1 MSALR
6 AGVVAMLA
14 ASVVEAHI
22 SAVCSSV
29 SSTQPGYVTLWL
41 ATYHSTQEN
50 ERGVVHV
57 RTPSGVN
64 SSSTAVYC
72 KPPNRLVYTPVDNVV
87 SALEHCGY
95 TKDFDGE
102 SVHSFPSGSSVT
114 CHGSYGSRAQGS
126 DTVPTCSTNLDT
138 WYSMIIP
145 SDEVGDHEVW
155 IEGAGWPLKPSG
167 NSGHPCRM
175 SSSVH
180 VDIAF
185 HVGTCGTI
193 PDYDNLNTEEC
204 RGNRTFFIGESCD
217 AECDVGYRRDGVL
230 QCEEGADT
238 NDTGVWS
245 QNFSCVP
252 FTTAEPTAVPTAVPT
267 REPTASPPT
276 DTPPTRVPGTYTTC
290 NNLTVF
296 DNDTTTGQVSFLN
309 YGNRESEC
317 WKIECDTAVVIT
329 WTSFSTE
336 RNYDYMTISTE
347 VQEDVYQQVY
357 RYAGSLS
364 SGTEHTWAGPLFM
377 QFTTDGSV
385 TYPGFEFDFFC
396 TEPTEAPPTAVP
408 TPAPPTAEPTASP
421 PTDVPLTRVPGIY
434 LACNNLTVFDNDTTT
449 GQVSFLNYGNRE
461 SECWKIECDT
471 AVIITWTS
479 FSTERNYDYMTI
491 STELFKGYYKQ
502 VYRYAGSLSSG
513 TVHTWDGPLFMQ
525 FTTDGS
531 VTYPG
536 FEFDFVCA
544 DPTEAPPTAVPTP
557 APPTDVPATRVP
569 YVQPECVAVDTV
581 TKPCGSLVSRA
592 CAYEVKHPARLLSV
606 AFSGDGSRVATGAA
620 DRVVRVFSAR
630 TGVQMAQLGCADG
643 FKVYDIAFSPNNS
656 LVALAGEG
664 GRVVVCDAAT
674 GVLEATLVDLSHSRG
689 RPVTSVQFS
698 DNGRYVVSGGGSDP
712 HTRVFDLLASDV
724 ADPSTVIQRHA
735 RGAAFDTV
743 GNFLA
748 TVWGTEVGE
757 VTSVWSLSGSGTVS
771 VSEVPSVRVRVKA
784 LAFSRDQELMR
795 GMEDGWVR
803 VTRWSGGSIA
813 VGHAVEHFAVEMPSG
828 VVHDSRYSRD
838 GSLLAAVGE
847 GDVMVWSKSG
857 TLVADLLGHSAA
869 VVARVAFA
877 PDSARL
883 ATASSDG
890 TLIVWT
896 L

>member
-1 MSALR
+1 
-6 AGVVAMLA
+6 MLA

-50 ERGVVHV
+50 ETGVVHV

-72 KPPNRLVYTPVDNVV
+72 SPPNTLSYTPVDDVV

-95 TKDFDGE
+95 TEDFDGE
-102 SVHSFPSGSSVT
+102 SVHAFPNGSSVT
-114 CHGSYGSRAQGS
+114 CHGSNGSRAYGS
-126 DTVPTCSTNLDT
+126 DTVPTCSSNLDT

-145 SDEVGDHEVW
+145 SDEMGDHEVW
-155 IEGAGWPLKPSG
+155 IEGAGNPLNPGSA
-167 NSGHPCRM
+167 SGHPCRM
-175 SSSVH
+175 SPSEH
-180 VDIAF
+180 VEIAF
-185 HVGTCGTI
+185 HIGTCGTI
-193 PDYDNLNTEEC
+193 PDYDNLNTTETEEC

-230 QCEEGADT
+230 QCEEGAD
-238 NDTGVWS
+238 NNGTGVWS

-252 FTTAEPTAVPTAVPT
+252 FTTAEPTA
-267 REPTASPPT
+267 SPPT
-276 DTPPTRVPGTYTTC
+276 DTPPTRVPGTNYTC
-290 NNLTVF
+290 KNLTVF
-296 DNDTTTGQVSFLN
+296 DSNTTTGQVSFLG
-309 YGNRESEC
+309 YGNYESEC
-317 WKIECDTAVVIT
+317 WKIECDAAVFIT

-336 RNYDYMTISTE
+336 RNFDYMTISTE

-357 RYAGSLS
+357 RYSGNLS
-364 SGTEHTWAGPLFM
+364 SGTEHTWAGPLYM
-377 QFTTDGSV
+377 QFTSDGSV
-385 TYPGFEFDFFC
+385 TYPGFEFDFF
-396 TEPTEAPPTAVP
+396 
-408 TPAPPTAEPTASP
+408 
-421 PTDVPLTRVPGIY
+421 
-434 LACNNLTVFDNDTTT
+434 
-449 GQVSFLNYGNRE
+449 
-461 SECWKIECDT
+461 
-471 AVIITWTS
+471 
-479 FSTERNYDYMTI
+479 
-491 STELFKGYYKQ
+491 
-502 VYRYAGSLSSG
+502 
-513 TVHTWDGPLFMQ
+513 
-525 FTTDGS
+525 
-531 VTYPG
+531 
-536 FEFDFVCA
+536 CA

-557 APPTDVPATRVP
+557 APP
-569 YVQPECVAVDTV
+569 YVEPECVSMDTV
-581 TKPCGSLVSRA
+581 AKPCGSLTSRA

-606 AFSGDGSRVATGAA
+606 AFSGDGSRVATGAS

-664 GRVVVCDAAT
+664 GRVVVCDAST
-674 GVLEATLVDLSHSRG
+674 GVLEATLVDLNDSAST
-689 RPVTSVQFS
+689 PVTSVQFS
-698 DNGRYVVSGGGSDP
+698 HNGRYVVSGGGSDP
-712 HTRVFDLLASDV
+712 NTRVFDLLASDV
-724 ADPSTVIQRHA
+724 TDPSTVIQHHA
-735 RGAAFDTV
+735 RDAAFDTV

-757 VTSVWSLSGSGTVS
+757 VTSVWSLSGSGSGSGSGSAS
-771 VSEVPSVRVRVKA
+771 VSEVPSVGVRVKA

-803 VTRWSGGSIA
+803 VTRWSGGSIG
-813 VGHAVEHFAVEMPSG
+813 VGHAGEHFAVRMPSG
-828 VVHDSRYSRD
+828 AVHDSKYSRD

-847 GDVMVWSKSG
+847 GDVMVLSKNG

-869 VVARVAFA
+869 VVACVAFA

-883 ATASSDG
+883 ETASSDG

>member
-1 MSALR
+1 M
-6 AGVVAMLA
+6 
-14 ASVVEAHI
+14 
-22 SAVCSSV
+22 
-29 SSTQPGYVTLWL
+29 
-41 ATYHSTQEN
+41 
-50 ERGVVHV
+50 
-57 RTPSGVN
+57 
-64 SSSTAVYC
+64 
-72 KPPNRLVYTPVDNVV
+72 
-87 SALEHCGY
+87 
-95 TKDFDGE
+95 
-102 SVHSFPSGSSVT
+102 
-114 CHGSYGSRAQGS
+114 
-126 DTVPTCSTNLDT
+126 
-138 WYSMIIP
+138 
-145 SDEVGDHEVW
+145 
-155 IEGAGWPLKPSG
+155 
-167 NSGHPCRM
+167 
-175 SSSVH
+175 
-180 VDIAF
+180 
-185 HVGTCGTI
+185 
-193 PDYDNLNTEEC
+193 
-204 RGNRTFFIGESCD
+204 
-217 AECDVGYRRDGVL
+217 
-230 QCEEGADT
+230 
-238 NDTGVWS
+238 
-245 QNFSCVP
+245 
-252 FTTAEPTAVPTAVPT
+252 
-267 REPTASPPT
+267 
-276 DTPPTRVPGTYTTC
+276 
-290 NNLTVF
+290 
-296 DNDTTTGQVSFLN
+296 
-309 YGNRESEC
+309 
-317 WKIECDTAVVIT
+317 VIT
-329 WTSFSTE
+329 WTSFSTQ
-336 RNYDYMTISTE
+336 RNYDYMTINTE
-347 VQEDVYQQVY
+347 VRDDVYQQVY

-364 SGTEHTWAGPLFM
+364 SGTEHTW
-377 QFTTDGSV
+377 
-385 TYPGFEFDFFC
+385 
-396 TEPTEAPPTAVP
+396 
-408 TPAPPTAEPTASP
+408 
-421 PTDVPLTRVPGIY
+421 
-434 LACNNLTVFDNDTTT
+434 
-449 GQVSFLNYGNRE
+449 
-461 SECWKIECDT
+461 
-471 AVIITWTS
+471 
-479 FSTERNYDYMTI
+479 
-491 STELFKGYYKQ
+491 
-502 VYRYAGSLSSG
+502 
-513 TVHTWDGPLFMQ
+513 DGPLFMQ
-525 FTTDGS
+525 FTSDGS
-531 VTYPG
+531 VTYTG

-557 APPTDVPATRVP
+557 APLTDVPATRVP

-620 DRVVRVFSAR
+620 DRVVRVFSAQ
-630 TGVQMAQLGCADG
+630 TGLQMAQLGCADG

-724 ADPSTVIQRHA
+724 TDPSTVIQHHA

-813 VGHAVEHFAVEMPSG
+813 VGRPVEHFAVKMPSG
-828 VVHDSRYSRD
+828 AVHDSRYSRD

-877 PDSARL
+877 PDNARL